1 MPKSQ
6 ALKNAEAT
14 IAELTLVVGAMK
26 TQMAKAEP
34 VALARQPVPTPAPN
48 AMPSPQLRCIDDIY
62 FSITRP
68 LMAVFIDRDAAFDYR
83 AVLAAQRQGQPVR
96 VETVY
101 GHDRQTIVDLVY

>member
-1 MPKSQ
+1 MAKSQ

-14 IAELTLVVGAMK
+14 IAELMLVVGAMK

-34 VALARQPVPTPAPN
+34 AALARQPVPTPAP
-48 AMPSPQLRCIDDIY
+48 MPSPQLRCIDDIY
-62 FSITRP
+62 FSVTRP
-68 LMAVFIDRDAAFDYR
+68 LMAVFIDRDAAFEYR
-83 AVLAAQRQGQPVR
+83 AALAAQRQGQPVR